1 MSEQRLCRADEIP
14 DDAGRRVHIAGIEP
28 VAVFRCDGEVHVV
41 QDTCPHAGASLA
53 EGWVEDHRVACPA
66 HNAEFCLRTGAP
78 LTFPANEPIKTFPT
92 RIVDGEVLADLSA
105 ASRVVRCN
113 AEEGPNDGR

>member
-1 MSEQRLCRADEIP
+1 MSEQRLCRVEEIP
-14 DDAGRRVHIAGIEP
+14 DGAGRRLSIAGIEP
-28 VAVFRCDGEVHVV
+28 VAIFRCDGEVHVV

-78 LTFPANEPIKTFPT
+78 LSFPANEPIKTFPI
-92 RIVDGEVLADLSA
+92 RIVDGEVLADLST
-105 ASRVVRCN
+105 ASRAAHGS
-113 AEEGPNDGR
+113 AEERS